1 MSVMDGQLDI
11 FDQLGEPVPMVT
23 CPHCGHSWTQ
33 GAKTVDEWMEIHTR
47 RNGGP
52 YDHMPGECEGQRM
65 ALSGLLARAVPSD
78 VNYRGDLLSAL
89 IDVRRKRVEKTA
101 VLGILAL
108 AEKRMKEAE

>member
-1 MSVMDGQLDI
+1 MTAIDGQLDI
-11 FDQLGEPVPMVT
+11 FDQLNPVRTVE
-23 CPHCGHSWTQ
+23 CPHCGVVWTP
-33 GAKTVDEWMEIHTR
+33 GKHLDDEQALDVHTR

-52 YDHMPGECEGQRM
+52 DEDMPGECVGQRM

-108 AEKRMKEAE
+108 AEKRMGETA

>member
-1 MSVMDGQLDI
+1 MTVIAGQLDI

-33 GAKTVDEWMEIHTR
+33 GKKTVEEWMEIHTR

-52 YDHMPGECEGQRM
+52 DDDIPGECVGQRM
-65 ALSGLLARAVPSD
+65 ALSGLLARAVPSA

-89 IDVRRKRVEKTA
+89 MDVRRKRVAKTA
-101 VLGILAL
+101 VLGVLAL
-108 AEKRMKEAE
+108 AEKRMKETA